1 MSPSPALDPGVAEA
15 FAAAPPALRPRLLAL
30 RDLIFETA
38 AATEG
43 VGPLTETLKWG
54 EPAYLTE
61 ASRSGTTLR
70 IGWKPAQP
78 TQYGLYVHCQTNL
91 VDSFR
96 SLFPDELRFQGNR
109 AILFDRAEDLPRE
122 PLALCIAMALTY
134 HRKKGSKARRKA
146 AV

>member
-1 MSPSPALDPGVAEA
+1 MPPSPDLPPAVAEA

-38 AATEG
+38 AETEG

-70 IGWKPAQP
+70 IGWKPAVP

-91 VDSFR
+91 IDSFR
-96 SLFPDELRFQGNR
+96 GLFPEALRFQGNR
-109 AILFDRAEDLPRE
+109 AILFEQSEDLPRD

-134 HRKKGSKARRKA
+134 HRKKGAKARRRA

>member
-1 MSPSPALDPGVAEA
+1 MSQRPDLPPAVAEA

-70 IGWKPAQP
+70 IGWKPAQA

-96 SLFPDELRFQGNR
+96 GLFPDEFRFQGNR
-109 AILFDRAEDLPRE
+109 AILFDQAEDPPRE

-134 HRKKGSKARRKA
+134 HRRKGAKARRRA